1 MMRKVFLLLLPV
13 CLIAVAACQDDEYVY
28 PNVVTEFIDG
38 QTNEAGTLSQ
48 LVTDKGKVYTIQP
61 REGLDGL
68 VPDSV
73 YRTVS
78 VYQPIDG
85 SDEAFL
91 YSAELI
97 LAMRPLPDWSFQNG
111 IKTDPVN
118 VRSVWQSGEYIN
130 LILLPLVKEGSHAF
144 HFIDYGITESG
155 GTRTLA
161 LTLYHDRKGDS
172 EAFTREVCLSI
183 PLWPYRHELRKGDTV
198 VLQINTYDEGVV
210 SYTFAY

>member
-1 MMRKVFLLLLPV
+1 MMRKVFLMLLSLCLLLTT
-13 CLIAVAACQDDEYVY
+13 ACKEEDYVY
-28 PNVVTEFIDG
+28 PSVVTEFIDG

>member
-1 MMRKVFLLLLPV
+1 MRKVFLLLLPV
-13 CLIAVAACQDDEYVY
+13 CLIAVAACQDDDYVY
-28 PNVVTEFIDG
+28 PSVVTEFIDG

-183 PLWPYRHELRKGDTV
+183 PLWPSRHHLRQGDTV
-198 VLQINTYDEGVV
+198 LLPINTYPDAWV
-210 SYTFAY
+210 SSPFSS

>member
-1 MMRKVFLLLLPV
+1 MRKVFLLLLPV
-13 CLIAVAACQDDEYVY
+13 CLIAVAACQDDDYVY

-68 VPDSV
+68 VPDSA

-172 EAFTREVCLSI
+172 EAFTREVYLSI

>member
-13 CLIAVAACQDDEYVY
+13 CLIAVAACQDDDYVY
-28 PNVVTEFIDG
+28 PSVVTEFIDG

-144 HFIDYGITESG
+144 HFIDYGI
-155 GTRTLA
+155 
-161 LTLYHDRKGDS
+161 
-172 EAFTREVCLSI
+172 AFTREVCLSI